1 LEYGGLISV
10 VMPVFNRAHLVPRI
24 VGSIIAQ
31 SYTNLDIV
39 VVDDCSTDDIEG
51 AIAALNDPRVR
62 LVRRE
67 KNGGA
72 AAARNTGIA
81 AARGDWIAFHDSDDI
96 CTFDRIDLSVR
107 HLATLPGDYIGVYG
121 MLLFYS
127 DVNEAG
133 YGKMHTYMRPFA
145 RTHPLSGDLSAV
157 TLKNN
162 IMNLPT
168 MLVRKAALIAAG
180 PLDEMLRQNED
191 WDLCLR
197 LTRQGKF
204 GFVPEP
210 LLLTPTSHDPD
221 VSAVRVSRS
230 ARQGARSFA
239 RITGKLKRGGFGGSA
254 LAAHYTTTALY
265 LLQIDRPRLARRFL
279 HAALA
284 ITPAKPRLWA
294 HLLLSHAPGLH
305 ARLRRPGRL

>member
-1 LEYGGLISV
+1 MEYGGLISV

-81 AARGDWIAFHDSDDI
+81 AARADWIAFHDSDDI

-121 MLLFYS
+121 ARVIY
-127 DVNEAG
+127 NEVGEADYARAG
-133 YGKMHTYMRPFA
+133 GYVIPRAGEWV
-145 RTHPLSGDLSAV
+145 LSGDIAARTRVGNIINFPTLLVKKSA
-157 TLKNN
+157 L
-162 IMNLPT
+162 L
-168 MLVRKAALIAAG
+168 AAG

-197 LTRQGKF
+197 LTRQGRI

-210 LLLTPTSHDPD
+210 LILTPTSLDPD
-221 VSAVRVSRS
+221 VSAARVSRS

-239 RITGKLKRGGFGGSA
+239 RITGKLKRGGFGGPA

-284 ITPAKPRLWA
+284 ITPARPRLWA